1 MEYHYLGQSGLEV
14 SRLGLGTIPF
24 GSDVSVE
31 ESSRLVDMFA
41 EAGGNFVDTAN
52 VYGLK
57 TLEGHAEQVGTSE
70 RTVGKVL
77 KGRRDRFV
85 LATKGCWQMEVPLRP
100 NGCGLSRT
108 YLTKNIEA
116 SLQRLGTDYIDLYQC
131 HCMDPYTPIEETIR
145 VLDDFVRAGK
155 IRYVGVSNWDGW
167 QVVRASDYALA
178 SGLSP
183 VLSNQIWYNLA
194 DRVSEFS
201 IIPACRDRRVS
212 IIAWSALASGFLTGR
227 YKRGDPFPGGRFD
240 AFRETEM
247 CSWQQMCVERNFAT
261 IDEMARIAGEIG
273 RSIPAVGLRWLLQS
287 GHCDVVLMG
296 AYNADELQASLTTD
310 AFELSDQHVEALRS
324 VSELPHPYPHS
335 FWEQFCYHE
344 SPFFGGA
351 R

>member
-1 MEYHYLGQSGLEV
+1 MEFHYLGHSGLEV

-31 ESSRLVDMFA
+31 ESSRLVDLFA

-52 VYGLK
+52 VYGFK
-57 TLEGHAEQVGTSE
+57 TLEDHAEQIGTSE

-85 LATKGCWQMEVPLRP
+85 LATKGCWQMEVPVRP
-100 NGCGLSRT
+100 NGFGLSRT

-116 SLQRLGTDYIDLYQC
+116 SLKRLDTDYIDLYQC

-155 IRYVGVSNWDGW
+155 IRYVAVSNWDGW
-167 QVVRASDYALA
+167 QVVRASDYAQTM
-178 SGLSP
+178 GLSP
-183 VLSNQIWYNLA
+183 ILSNQVWYNLA
-194 DRVSEFS
+194 DRTSEFS
-201 IIPACRDRRVS
+201 IIPACRDRKVS

-227 YKRGDPFPGGRFD
+227 YKRGDPYPGGRFD
-240 AFRETEM
+240 GFEETEM
-247 CSWQQMCVERNFAT
+247 CSWQKLCVEKTFLT
-261 IDEMARIAGEIG
+261 LDEMGRIAEQIS
-273 RSIPAVGLRWLLQS
+273 RSVPAVGLRWLLQS

-296 AYNADELQASLTTD
+296 AYNAQELQTSLEAAD
-310 AFELSDQHVEALRS
+310 CELGNEQMNALRN

-335 FWEQFCYHE
+335 FWEQYCYRE